1 MRAPRLVVGAGPRF
15 LVRANLARDRRA
27 ATCRWPAQHSS
38 IGLKTKLRRPEVLN
52 RAGRKEAQR
61 RSAGVRGLARCGQ
74 LLDTARK
81 HQRVDSGHCIPCRP
95 VEHVVG
101 WRFLLQSALDMNPP
115 PRISASCTVLVP
127 GIATATIRNF
137 VRSIILIQFT
147 VSFGFVSKFWF
158 GLSLS
163 LVQFAAPFFAA
174 RHERHEDC
182 STEDLTMEGSVYQQH
197 EPALVAE

>member
-1 MRAPRLVVGAGPRF
+1 MLTDACTTAVAARVVITTVRAPHLVVGAGPRF

-81 HQRVDSGHCIPCRP
+81 HQRVDSGHWIPGRP

-101 WRFLLQSALDMNPP
+101 CRFLVQTVDMNLGLL
-115 PRISASCTVLVP
+115 RTGS
-127 GIATATIRNF
+127 RNCY
-137 VRSIILIQFT
+137 QC
-147 VSFGFVSKFWF
+147 VSTSYKFQYHDYVS
-158 GLSLS
+158 
-163 LVQFAAPFFAA
+163 
-174 RHERHEDC
+174 
-182 STEDLTMEGSVYQQH
+182 
-197 EPALVAE
+197 

>member
-1 MRAPRLVVGAGPRF
+1 MDADLAPAPLVLTDACTTAVAARVVITTVRAPHLVVGAGPRF

-81 HQRVDSGHCIPCRP
+81 HQRVDSGHWIPGRP
-95 VEHVVG
+95 VQH
-101 WRFLLQSALDMNPP
+101 A
-115 PRISASCTVLVP
+115 ASLFSRLNLGPVLVQ
-127 GIATATIRNF
+127 GIATGSFKFQYHDLHSN
-137 VRSIILIQFT
+137 
-147 VSFGFVSKFWF
+147 VS
-158 GLSLS
+158 
-163 LVQFAAPFFAA
+163 
-174 RHERHEDC
+174 
-182 STEDLTMEGSVYQQH
+182 
-197 EPALVAE
+197 